1 MLSRENQHELTVT
14 ARKFRNLMV
23 FGCWWFLNN
32 PSLVDEM
39 TRMRF
44 ELLGVSV
51 IPQHSDARVLDQL
64 IYKWAHSKK
73 VIADVLFD
81 KYRDLMETGWQLEE
95 SEIRRDVRKL
105 FSQNFW
111 DFINKKL

>member
-1 MLSRENQHELTVT
+1 
-14 ARKFRNLMV
+14 MV

-32 PSLVDEM
+32 PSIIDEM

-64 IYKWAHSKK
+64 IYKWAHSRRI
-73 VIADVLFD
+73 IADVLFD
-81 KYRDLMETGWQLEE
+81 KYKDLMETGWKIDK
-95 SEIRRDVRKL
+95 SDIRRDVEKL
-105 FSQNFW
+105 FGQNFW
-111 DFINKKL
+111 DFVNKKL